1 VTLETVVVAHLDG
14 ASPEQIVEQYPSVD
28 LASVYGVLTYYLSH
42 CDEVHH
48 NLEEQD
54 EAHRLIKRANVFWH
68 DGEMETARSDRL
80 PGSVLKWLS
89 NGEDP

>member
-54 EAHRLIKRANVFWH
+54 EAHRLIKRANEEQFLGNKSRERLLARRR
-68 DGEMETARSDRL
+68 DGDGA
-80 PGSVLKWLS
+80 K
-89 NGEDP
+89 